1 VPCIG
6 DICCAVSCFSV
17 SSSNDLCLTCEMI
30 VQYVEALLDQKSS
43 VEEIEKIMKKVCNF
57 LPGSMKSEV
66 CTITC

>member
-1 VPCIG
+1 
-6 DICCAVSCFSV
+6 
-17 SSSNDLCLTCEMI
+17 MI